1 MILHA
6 AVKESMMPL
15 PALFQNALRLPAIA
29 APQFLVSGPD
39 LVVGTCLSGLV
50 GTFPALNQRSTDGYV
65 AWLEEIAARLADAP
79 GAAPFGVNLIVHR
92 TNTRLDADLA
102 ETVRHKVPLV
112 ITSLGAVRDVVD
124 AVHSYGGLVF
134 HDVINRR
141 HAEKATEAGVD
152 GIIAVCAGAGG
163 HAGQLSPFALVPE
176 IRQIFGGTI
185 VLAGAI
191 STGAHIAASIMLGAD
206 LAYLGTR
213 FIATRES
220 MAKDL
225 HKQMIVD
232 GAAADIVYTPSIS
245 GVHGNFLRASL
256 VRKGLDPDNL
266 PSGKKMD
273 MGDESRVWRDLWSAG
288 QGIGAIDDIPSVA
301 ELCDRLAAEY
311 ADAVAA
317 FPQPVVPAHL
327 GATVPA

>member
-1 MILHA
+1 
-6 AVKESMMPL
+6 MPL
-15 PALFQNALRLPAIA
+15 PALLQNALRLPVIA

-39 LVVGTCLSGLV
+39 LVVGTCLAGLV

-112 ITSLGAVRDVVD
+112 ITSLGAVQDVVD

-176 IRQIFGGTI
+176 IRRVFAGTI

-191 STGAHIAASIMLGAD
+191 SSGAHVAAAIMLGAD

-220 MAKDL
+220 MAKEL

-311 ADAVAA
+311 AEAVAG
-317 FPQPVVPAHL
+317 FPQPAAPAHL